1 MNQETVKKLI
11 ENGVLPTQDI
21 LKKIEKHGIESVL
34 KKNKKHAEMSIE
46 KRAINALETLTP
58 KDFFQYYT
66 NKYEGIKSLLL
77 KKMSAISIN
86 QAKNSFLPVSV
97 IGMVQEKTPSGFIL
111 EDPTGRIE
119 VISQEDSIKPDDVLG
134 VAGPVREQKLFAEK
148 IIWPDIPLTH
158 KTKNIPITITLSL
171 EKKDKNTI
179 VPDTNPFWCDIWY
192 GNEKITLLAYKPENE
207 IEKQDAFELLKK
219 RHLSPERNRITFVE
233 DYFLIEPV
241 PDVFWIIAQK
251 EWSAIYKGVTVVS
264 GEKVKINLENMEI
277 IKI

>member
-11 ENGVLPTQDI
+11 ENGILPTQDI
-21 LKKIEKHGIESVL
+21 LKKIEKYGIESVL
-34 KKNKKHAEMSIE
+34 KKDKKMSIE
-46 KRAINALETLTP
+46 KRAINTLEKLTP
-58 KDFFQYYT
+58 KDFFHYYT

-134 VAGPVREQKLFAEK
+134 VTGPVREQKLFAEK

-171 EKKDKNTI
+171 EKNKNTI

-192 GNEKITLLAYKPENE
+192 ENEKITLLAYRPENE
-207 IEKQDAFELLKK
+207 IERQDAFELLKK
-219 RHLSPERNRITFVE
+219 RHLSPERNQIIFIE
-233 DYFLIEPV
+233 DHFLIEPV

-251 EWSAIYKGVTVVS
+251 EWNAIYKGVTVVS

>member
-11 ENGVLPTQDI
+11 ENGILPTQDI
-21 LKKIEKHGIESVL
+21 LKKIEKYGIESVL
-34 KKNKKHAEMSIE
+34 KKDKKMSIE
-46 KRAINALETLTP
+46 KRAINTLEKLTP
-58 KDFFQYYT
+58 KDFFHYYT

-134 VAGPVREQKLFAEK
+134 VTGPVREQKLFAEK

-171 EKKDKNTI
+171 EKNKNTI

-192 GNEKITLLAYKPENE
+192 ENEKITLLAYRPENE
-207 IEKQDAFELLKK
+207 IERQDAFELLKK
-219 RHLSPERNRITFVE
+219 RHLSPERNQIIFIE
-233 DYFLIEPV
+233 DHFLIEPV
-241 PDVFWIIAQK
+241 PDVFWIISQK
-251 EWSAIYKGVTVVS
+251 EWNAIYKGVTVVS